1 MYKIQLKY
9 KRYKGLCTDEPESWV
24 KLLIRIR
31 ERIEVLH
38 ITIVFVSV
46 IVGFVIAAVL
56 VHITWAFA
64 QEWVLSNQTAKT
76 VTWALTRE
84 WAFARDTIVIPHLHA
99 YYWGPN

>member
-1 MYKIQLKY
+1 MTFAKY
-9 KRYKGLCTDEPESWV
+9 KRYLGLCTVEPESWV

-31 ERIEVLH
+31 ERIEILH

-46 IVGFVIAAVL
+46 IVGFFIAAVL

-64 QEWVLSNQTAKT
+64 QEWVLSIQTAKT

-84 WAFARDTIVIPHLHA
+84 WAFVRDTIVIPHLHA